1 LHQVKSLKQQLR
13 LMRVAIGVFLLLLL
27 GVVALS
33 YVALQRLA
41 DSAYTMSAAAGQRA
55 LAQRAA
61 TAVLALQPGSAA
73 APAQRAEQRE
83 RLRAALDD
91 LEATQH
97 ALIAGAR
104 VVDAHGHAATLVPVA
119 QHELALAIHRSG
131 REWKAA
137 LEPLVSES
145 MPEDVLRAAARF
157 VLAEEPRLSAE
168 LLSQEAAVEQQQRA
182 RVLQFEALQLGALAT
197 LMLLFGALA
206 IGVVRSV
213 RQQHKASQ
221 QAQRALAA
229 ARDQAEEASRAK
241 SQFLARMSH
250 ELRTPL
256 NAVLGLSQVL
266 RSSPSAFGADE
277 RNHLQTIERAGRHL
291 LALIDD
297 TLDLSRIEGGEMR
310 VERAPVNLLTAV
322 IAARSALDPQ
332 AMQAGVSWRVAPLAP
347 GAAPWVWG
355 DTLRVR
361 QVLLNLISN
370 AIKYNRSGGS
380 VAIAIER
387 ANGNGNGWCVRVSDD
402 GAGMSAQQVAHLFEP
417 YNRLGAERGP
427 VSGTGI
433 GLTIS
438 QRLAVL
444 MGGSVVA
451 SSTPGHGS
459 TFTLTLPA
467 LEETDSAHDEGPITD
482 FGTLT
487 PSERGQGARLLYV
500 EDNEVNIVVFEA
512 CLARRPGVA
521 LRVVRDGAQALEAA
535 RREQFD
541 LVVLDLNLPD
551 IDGLNLLTELKRGGH
566 VGAAALLTADALPAT
581 AQRARAAGFDA
592 VWTKPMEPGALLAH
606 IDRLLQDRL
615 TLEPH

>member
-1 LHQVKSLKQQLR
+1 MKSLKQQLR

-27 GVVALS
+27 FVMASS

-41 DSAYTMSAAAGQRA
+41 DSAATMSAAAGQRA

-61 TAVLALQPGSAA
+61 TAVLALQPESAA
-73 APAQRAEQRE
+73 APAQRAQQRE
-83 RLRAALDD
+83 RLRAALHD

-104 VVDAHGHAATLVPVA
+104 VVDAHGHAATLGPVA
-119 QHELALAIHRSG
+119 QNELALAIHRSG

-145 MPEDVLRAAARF
+145 APADVLRAAARF
-157 VLAEEPRLSAE
+157 ALEEEPRLSAE
-168 LLSQEAAVEQQQRA
+168 LLSQEAAVEERLRNQ
-182 RVLQFEALQLGALAT
+182 VLHIEALQLGALAT
-197 LMLLFGALA
+197 LTLLFGVLA
-206 IGVVRSV
+206 VGAVRSV
-213 RQQHKASQ
+213 RQQHAGSQ
-221 QAQRALAA
+221 RAQRALAA

-277 RNHLQTIERAGRHL
+277 RSHLQTIERAGRHL

-297 TLDLSRIEGGEMR
+297 TLDLSRIEAGEMR

-322 IAARSALDPQ
+322 TAARSALDPQ
-332 AMQAGVSWRVAPLAP
+332 ATQAGVSWRVAPLAP

-387 ANGNGNGWCVRVSDD
+387 ANGNGHGWSVRVSDD

-438 QRLAVL
+438 RRLAVL

-451 SSTPGHGS
+451 SSTPGQGS

-467 LEETDSAHDEGPITD
+467 LEEADTAHDEGPITD

-487 PSERGQGARLLYV
+487 PSERGHGARLLYV

-521 LRVVRDGAQALEAA
+521 LRVVRDGAQALESA
-535 RREQFD
+535 RREHFD

-551 IDGLNLLTELKRGGH
+551 LDGLALLAELKRGGH

-592 VWTKPMEPGALLAH
+592 VWTKPMDPGALLAH